1 MRRAMPFLLL
11 AALPIACNRGSAP
24 AVVTGP
30 KSTPGWE
37 VRYNAAVALARRGSA
52 SVLEDP
58 AKESILQMLDEDQQM
73 RNFRETVNG
82 KEISDAGK
90 AQLTVITAV
99 QALADLHQRK
109 PDLDLSPFK
118 SAIDKLVN
126 SPSLAV
132 STEAKKTQLL
142 LAAK

>member
-1 MRRAMPFLLL
+1 MRRAIPFLLL
-11 AALPIACNRGSAP
+11 ALVPLACNRGSAP

-37 VRYNAAVALARRGSA
+37 VRYNAAIALARRGSP
-52 SVLEDP
+52 SVFDNRV
-58 AKESILQMLDEDQQM
+58 KESILEMLDEDQQM
-73 RNFRETVNG
+73 RNFRETIDG
-82 KEISDAGK
+82 KEITDAGK

-99 QALADLHQRK
+99 QALADLHSRK
-109 PDLDLSPFK
+109 PEVDLSPFK
-118 SAIDKLVN
+118 PAIDKLVN

-142 LAAK
+142 LASK